1 MRSSRV
7 VVLGVVA
14 LALLLGI
21 PGSGFVACAPD
32 QQVCTA
38 DNTGHGGQR
47 ALVRRDL
54 PGLADKP
61 ACNPHVVAVTNA
73 DDLRRAYEQAGIPI
87 SDADAGADAGA
98 PAPNAIALPA
108 VDFTKE
114 SVIIREATD
123 AQGIA
128 WMAVSGTTATV
139 GTQGCK
145 LTGTGACLFQVIAV
159 DAVLTEADGYS
170 CEDINCGGARINPG
184 VSSNH

>member
-7 VVLGVVA
+7 VVLGVAA
-14 LALLLGI
+14 LALRLFL
-21 PGSGFVACAPD
+21 PASGFVACAPD
-32 QQVCTA
+32 QKACTA
-38 DNTGHGGQR
+38 DNTGHEGQR

-61 ACNPHVVAVTNA
+61 ACNPHVTAITNA

-87 SDADAGADAGA
+87 TDADAGA
-98 PAPNAIALPA
+98 PAPGSMALPE

-114 SVIIREATD
+114 SVIVREDTD

-128 WMAVSGTTATV
+128 WMVVSGTTATV

-145 LTGTGACLFQVIAV
+145 AAGTGACKLQVIAV
-159 DAVLTEADGYS
+159 DAVLTKADGYS
-170 CEDINCGGARINPG
+170 CEDINCGGASVGG
-184 VSSNH
+184 VGSNH

>member
-14 LALLLGI
+14 FGLLLGL

-32 QQVCTA
+32 QKVCTA
-38 DNTGHGGQR
+38 DNSGHGGER

-54 PGLADKP
+54 PGLDAKST
-61 ACNPHVVAVTNA
+61 CNPHIVAVTNA
-73 DDLRRAYEQAGIPI
+73 DDLRRAYEDAGIPI
-87 SDADAGADAGA
+87 ADPDAGTPPAGA
-98 PAPNAIALPA
+98 TALPA

-128 WMAVSGTTATV
+128 WMTVSGTTATV

-145 LTGTGACLFQVIAV
+145 AQGTGACKLQVIAV

-170 CEDINCGGARINPG
+170 CEDINCGGTSINPG
-184 VSSNH
+184 APTSH